1 MSQSYPS
8 NECLVSSLSVAE
20 ERLVTRAINV
30 LEKRLFQR
38 GPRMYD
44 PVVTKRY
51 LQLQLARRKNEVFA
65 VIFLDNRHDVLAFEI
80 MFEGT
85 INAATVPPRRVLQ
98 RCLEVNSA
106 AVILAHNHP
115 SGEVLPSEADKTLTQ
130 TLKQL
135 LSQVDV
141 RVLDHFIVGSG
152 EAYSF
157 AERGDL

>member
-1 MSQSYPS
+1 MSPSYPT
-8 NECLVSSLSVAE
+8 NECLVSALSVAD
-20 ERLVTRAINV
+20 ERLVRRAINV

-38 GPRMYD
+38 GPQMHS
-44 PVVTKRY
+44 PLVTKRY
-51 LQLQLARRKNEVFA
+51 LQLQLAGCKHEVFA
-65 VIFLDNRHDVLAFEI
+65 VMLLDNHNRLLSFEI
-80 MFEGT
+80 MSEGT

-115 SGEVLPSEADKTLTQ
+115 SGDVMPSEADRTVTR

-141 RVLDHFIVGSG
+141 EVLDHIIVGSG

-157 AERGDL
+157 ADSGQL